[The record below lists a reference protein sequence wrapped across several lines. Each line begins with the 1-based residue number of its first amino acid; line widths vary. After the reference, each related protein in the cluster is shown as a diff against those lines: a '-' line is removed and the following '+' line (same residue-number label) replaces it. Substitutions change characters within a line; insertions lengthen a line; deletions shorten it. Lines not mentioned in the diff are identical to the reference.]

1 MMPLKKKTLTLAML
15 VVLLVSAL
23 AIAISVDLAQANPGL
38 IVSGVPR
45 VQLLSPQS
53 TLYYENTITLSFY
66 GNPIYWG
73 TLEYSKF
80 KYWLDGELKGTL
92 DAALK
97 ATEAFSVDLTEV
109 KDGQHTVEVTAI
121 VTVKSLTELTGGVKA
136 SVLWAP
142 SIETSSG
149 KLNFTIDTTA
159 PSISIISLQNRTF
172 ETGNV
177 PLNFTTTESVSQLS
191 YSLDENSNVTFADD
205 VVVAHI
211 YGKDNYY
218 FVLNGLEEGSHS
230 LKIYAKDAA
239 GYAGESETYYFTVN
253 TQPTPTPT
261 PSTNPTPSPTPSPTI
276 QPTLEPTQT
285 ATPTNED
292 TQTLDL
298 TPILVLSGIA
308 AIAAAVGALVYFR
321 RRGK

>member
-1 MMPLKKKTLTLAML
+1 MMPLKKKTLTLAIL

-97 ATEAFSVDLTEV
+97 ATEAFSVDLTGV

-121 VTVKSLTELTGGVKA
+121 VTVKSLNELTGGVKA

-159 PSISIISLQNRTF
+159 PNISIISLQNRTF
-172 ETGNV
+172 EKVNV
-177 PLNFTTTESVSQLS
+177 PLNFTVSEPASEIS
-191 YSLDENSNVTFADD
+191 YSLDENKNVTFTDN
-205 VVVAHI
+205 VIVAYI

-239 GYAGESETYYFTVN
+239 GYTGESETYYFTVN
-253 TQPTPTPT
+253 TQPTQTPT
-261 PSTNPTPSPTPSPTI
+261 PSTNPSPSPTPSPTI

-285 ATPTNED
+285 ATPTSDDN
-292 TQTLDL
+292 QTLDL
-298 TPILVLSGIA
+298 TPIIA
-308 AIAAAVGALVYFR
+308 LTGVVVVAVAVGALVYSKGR
-321 RRGK
+321 KP